1 MILQYD
7 YNTKTIQKKH
17 QPYIRMVD
25 ATMEQN
31 LKLLFK
37 TYLLLTK
44 CLIINEIKEIISK
57 SVRALIPSKRNA
69 RRLII

>member
-17 QPYIRMVD
+17 QLYIRMVD

-44 CLIINEIKEIISK
+44 YLIINEIKEIISK